1 MSRITE
7 TFQQC
12 RRENRS
18 ALIGFMTGGDP
29 TLDAG
34 FTILDAACSAGLDL
48 LELGVPFSDPT
59 ADGPTIQKANRRALA
74 AGTTLAGILSL
85 AEKIRT
91 KYPALPMILFGYFNP
106 FLAYGPERLIRDSLE
121 IGLDGALCVD
131 LPVERFC
138 ELADFI
144 PKSASFDLIRLVA
157 PTTTDERMEKIL
169 PDAGGFVYIQ
179 SRAGVTGVRG
189 AQIGAQNEGADRKK
203 NGDTNGFSDER
214 LEFLRRQTA
223 RVRRWTDLPTAV
235 GFGISTPEDVAGV
248 STCVD
253 GAVVGSALVGTV
265 ERAAAQNGL
274 FDEASAGES
283 IRRLVASLRK
293 SCG

>member
-12 RRENRS
+12 RQEKRS

-29 TLDAG
+29 NLDAG

-85 AEKIRT
+85 AKKIRA
-91 KYPALPMILFGYFNP
+91 KYPDLPIILFGYFNP
-106 FLAYGPERLIRDSLE
+106 FFSYGPERLVKDSLE

-131 LPVERFC
+131 LPVERFG
-138 ELADFI
+138 ELTDFI
-144 PKSASFDLIRLVA
+144 PKKASFDLIRLIA
-157 PTTTDERMEKIL
+157 PTTTDERMKKIL
-169 PDAGGFVYIQ
+169 PGAGGFIYIQ

-189 AQIGAQNEGADRKK
+189 IQADEQNSAKK
-203 NGDTNGFSDER
+203 NAFSRTGNGFDAGR
-214 LEFLRRQTA
+214 LDFLRRQTA

-248 STCVD
+248 SSCCG

-265 ERAAAQNGL
+265 EQAVSQDGS
-274 FDEASAGES
+274 FDEAAAVES
-283 IRRLVASLRK
+283 IRRRVASLRK